1 MYTSHEFAMRR
12 LLGYTQVV
20 NDGTTY
26 PVYMY
31 VLYLSAE

>member
-1 MYTSHEFAMRR
+1 MN
-12 LLGYTQVV
+12 LQCVLGYTQVV